1 MRHTL
6 IFIVSVGI
14 ATGAL
19 LGADIAP
26 AVRTLQVHPSLPP
39 LEIRL
44 LPAPEPTEASP
55 SPHLIGRVEI
65 THRGETEPFQTLE
78 VTGYG
83 SPAQLVSFSRF
94 EDANFDGYADLLLG
108 NDGGAKWVGYEVY
121 VYDPESGTFVQ
132 NQLSHEMSK
141 HLGGLSLTFHAATRE
156 LVVTHLSFGCQ
167 NGFVGSETFAI
178 QGSSLRI
185 VEEQDY
191 LLTQEGCYAVKL
203 RSQDTGGLEEVSRE
217 RVPNLD
223 RTSE

>member
-1 MRHTL
+1 MRRAMSL
-6 IFIVSVGI
+6 IASLGI

-19 LGADIAP
+19 LGAVTAP
-26 AVRTLQVHPSLPP
+26 AVRTLQVHPGLPP

-65 THRGETEPFQTLE
+65 SHRGEVEPFQTLE
-78 VTGYG
+78 VSGYG
-83 SPAQLVSFSRF
+83 SPSQLVSFSRF

-121 VYDPESGTFVQ
+121 IYDPESGTFVH

-141 HLGGLSLTFHAATRE
+141 HLGGLSLALHPATQE
-156 LVVTHLSFGCQ
+156 LVVTHLPFGCQ

-191 LLTQEGCYAVKL
+191 QLTHEGCYAVKL
-203 RSQDTGGLEEVSRE
+203 RPRDTGGLEEVSRE
-217 RVPNLD
+217 RVPDLD
-223 RTSE
+223 RTPG